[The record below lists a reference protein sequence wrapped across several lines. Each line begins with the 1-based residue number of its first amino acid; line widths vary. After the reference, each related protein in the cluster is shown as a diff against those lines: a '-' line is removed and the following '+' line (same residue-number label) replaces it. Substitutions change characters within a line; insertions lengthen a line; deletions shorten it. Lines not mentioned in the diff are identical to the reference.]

1 MTAFPVEREASEHFL
16 LLQSILC
23 RYKPEEEKY
32 VAVPLTTD
40 HSPSVYAERM
50 RIQKAGGNVR
60 LALLCYL
67 VFTSYLLCY
76 LAFTSYLLCYL
87 AFTSYLLCYLAFTSY
102 LLCYL
107 AFTSYLLYI
116 MPISPVPQTHACAF
130 TADFF
135 TTAS

>member
-67 VFTSYLLCY
+67 VFTSYLL
-76 LAFTSYLLCYL
+76 
-87 AFTSYLLCYLAFTSY
+87 
-102 LLCYL
+102 
-107 AFTSYLLYI
+107 YI
-116 MPISPVPQTHACAF
+116 MPISHVPQTHACAC
-130 TADFF
+130 TANFF